1 MEKIRKHSDLKVYQ
15 LFLGRHILSSPR
27 PLVLSSSRPLVPSS
41 PRPLALSSPR
51 PLVPSFPSKDDRDS
65 VKKRMSEK
73 NSWIK

>member
-15 LFLGRHILSSPR
+15 LFLGRHILSS
-27 PLVLSSSRPLVPSS
+27 SRPLVPSS
-41 PRPLALSSPR
+41 PRPLVPSSPR
-51 PLVPSFPSKDDRDS
+51 PLVPSFPSKDDRNS